1 MLGDRDRRVARRT
14 AGGDG
19 HGALAALAGW
29 RSGISAG
36 GVAPI
41 EAHIHAMPHLDT
53 CLAILRRLIAIGDM
67 NSVPLAERAVNEYW
81 DVTPTKARK
90 SGLRLIQQDVLDQRN
105 AVLGSQRNFADAV
118 NAYIEKKLEEE

>member
-1 MLGDRDRRVARRT
+1 
-14 AGGDG
+14 
-19 HGALAALAGW
+19 
-29 RSGISAG
+29 
-36 GVAPI
+36 
-41 EAHIHAMPHLDT
+41 MPHLDT

-105 AVLGSQRNFADAV
+105 AVLGRQRNFADAV